1 MQQIQH
7 ALDQPHLAFLGVSL
21 LVSGLLY
28 TLHRSRRTDSRYPP
42 GPPPDP
48 ILGNVRQ
55 FPRTEWHNTFT
66 VWQKQYYRPP
76 GVCRHLVSADY
87 FLEIFDGSK
96 GGPQFYV
103 R

>member
-1 MQQIQH
+1 MQQT
-7 ALDQPHLAFLGVSL
+7 LDQPHLAFLGISL

-28 TLHRSRRTDSRYPP
+28 ILHRSRRSESRRYPP

-66 VWQKQYYRPP
+66 IWQEQYGQAIPYTS
-76 GVCRHLVSADY
+76 VYHS
-87 FLEIFDGSK
+87 
-96 GGPQFYV
+96 
-103 R
+103 